1 MTAAF
6 ERFHAQYNAR
16 GMAKM
21 DGYSAADFDG
31 LSEDERQRA
40 AAMLYDEL
48 AGMPGIAAPGLVLLD
63 ERIAKERLSEF
74 LRHHSAT
81 GSINIH
87 EVYFHLWRVTGD
99 ITLQQWMM
107 ASYDHC
113 AASARAGMFMEL
125 GETPATPELDEF
137 MRDRVLHEE
146 DETARSI
153 AARIVLSRSNL
164 PDTPVG
170 AARRDA
176 LQKRLCDPSM
186 ETRESTLAR
195 L

>member
-6 ERFHAQYNAR
+6 DRFHAQYNAR
-16 GMAKM
+16 GREKM
-21 DGYSAADFDG
+21 DGYSAADFEG
-31 LSEDERQRA
+31 LTDDERQRA

-48 AGMPGIAAPGLVLLD
+48 AGMPGIAAAGLVLLD
-63 ERIAKERLSEF
+63 RTIAKERLSEY

-113 AASARAGMFMEL
+113 PATARAGMFMEL

-146 DETARSI
+146 DETARAI
-153 AARIVLSRSNL
+153 AARVVLSRSNL

-170 AARRDA
+170 AARREA
-176 LQKRLCDPSM
+176 LLKRLNDPSE
-186 ETRESTLAR
+186 ETRASTLSR